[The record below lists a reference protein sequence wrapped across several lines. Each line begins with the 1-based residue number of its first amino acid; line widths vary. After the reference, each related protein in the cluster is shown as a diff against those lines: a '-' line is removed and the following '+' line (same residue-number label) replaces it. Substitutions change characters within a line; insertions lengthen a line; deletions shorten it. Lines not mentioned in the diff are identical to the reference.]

1 MRLCQTIVRQTTPL
15 WVGVGFPLKG
25 MDVPTV
31 NHPREGSILGQEMRV
46 LTSSPKNE
54 VRKKLSS
61 LSASRSWFDQDSGA
75 GSCLVFVLCWVLSYP
90 RPWWR
95 QPERMV

>member
-1 MRLCQTIVRQTTPL
+1 M
-15 WVGVGFPLKG
+15 GVGFPLKG

-31 NHPREGSILGQEMRV
+31 SQPREGSILGQEMRA

-61 LSASRSWFDQDSGA
+61 SLPVFRSWFDQDSGA
-75 GSCLVFVLCWVLSYP
+75 GCCLEIVLC
-90 RPWWR
+90 
-95 QPERMV
+95 

>member
-1 MRLCQTIVRQTTPL
+1 MCLCQTIIRQTTPP

-31 NHPREGSILGQEMRV
+31 NHPREGSTLGQEMRA

-61 LSASRSWFDQDSGA
+61 SLPASRSWFDQDSGA
-75 GSCLVFVLCWVLSYP
+75 GCGLELV
-90 RPWWR
+90 RR
-95 QPERMV
+95 